1 MLIEQNIS
9 LKAYN
14 TFGIDV
20 KTKLFARFSSVEE
33 LAELHSD
40 ERFQETRFIL
50 GGGSNVLLTQ
60 DFDGLVLKNE
70 IIGKEILQEDDSHLI
85 IKVGAG
91 ETWHDFVMYCV
102 ENNYAGVENMSL
114 IPGSVGAAPMQ
125 NIGAYG
131 VELKSVFVSLDA
143 FHIESGEMH
152 VYNNEACKFGYR
164 ESIFKNSHKG
174 LYIITSVAFQ
184 LNKKP
189 VFNTSYGAIS
199 QELKRMGVTDLS
211 VKSISDAV
219 INIRRSKLP
228 DPKEIGNSGSF
239 FKNPVISNEL
249 FEKVKQ
255 NHPQVASYPN
265 GNMHT
270 KIAAGWL
277 IEQAGWKGKTI
288 GNYGV
293 HKNQALVLVNYGGA
307 TGSQIYD
314 LSQEIIDSVNAKFGI
329 ELQREVNII

>member
-1 MLIEQNIS
+1 
-9 LKAYN
+9 
-14 TFGIDV
+14 
-20 KTKLFARFSSVEE
+20 
-33 LAELHSD
+33 
-40 ERFQETRFIL
+40 
-50 GGGSNVLLTQ
+50 
-60 DFDGLVLKNE
+60 
-70 IIGKEILQEDDSHLI
+70 
-85 IKVGAG
+85 
-91 ETWHDFVMYCV
+91 
-102 ENNYAGVENMSL
+102 
-114 IPGSVGAAPMQ
+114 
-125 NIGAYG
+125 
-131 VELKSVFVSLDA
+131 
-143 FHIESGEMH
+143 
-152 VYNNEACKFGYR
+152 
-164 ESIFKNSHKG
+164 
-174 LYIITSVAFQ
+174 
-184 LNKKP
+184 
-189 VFNTSYGAIS
+189 
-199 QELKRMGVTDLS
+199 MGVTDLS